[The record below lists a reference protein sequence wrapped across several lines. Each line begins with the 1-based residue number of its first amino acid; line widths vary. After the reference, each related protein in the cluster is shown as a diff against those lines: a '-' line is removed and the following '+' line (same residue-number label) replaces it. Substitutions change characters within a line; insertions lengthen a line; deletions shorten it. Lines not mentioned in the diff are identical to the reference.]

1 MDDYLTLW
9 QPSAY
14 MCPRKPMP
22 YTEDRSE
29 WFDSQGLWQH
39 VPQAEWK
46 DWTWQ
51 LKNRLT
57 TVEQLEQYM
66 TLTPEEKAG
75 CAFASHKL
83 ALAITPY
90 FFNLIDRSS
99 PDCPIRRQVVPRIE
113 ETVVS
118 EEEMLDSLGE
128 DEHSPIPGLVHRY
141 PDRVLFLVTDR
152 CAAYCRYCTRSR
164 LVSNAQDYNFHPEF
178 ERGLRYIEAH
188 TEVRDVLLSGGD
200 PLLLSDK
207 KIEHL
212 LSRLRAIPHVEFIR
226 IGSRIPVFLPQR
238 ITPELCAVFR
248 KYGPIWMSIHV
259 NHPKECTA
267 ELRSACEQLSFA
279 GVPLGNQSVLL
290 RGVNDDAEVM
300 KALVHRLLRMR
311 VRPYYLYQMDLITG
325 GSHFRVDV
333 RKGLEIIQA
342 LRGHTTG
349 YAVPQYVID
358 APGGGG
364 KVPINPDYVEKI
376 TDDEVVFRNYEGR
389 VFRYPL
395 KSTPQR
401 RNDAPVQT

>member
-1 MDDYLTLW
+1 MSSRT
-9 QPSAY
+9 
-14 MCPRKPMP
+14 PMP

-39 VPQAEWK
+39 VPQADWK

-99 PDCPIRRQVVPRIE
+99 PECPIRRQVIPRSE

-188 TEVRDVLLSGGD
+188 TEIRDVLLSGGD

-238 ITPELCAVFR
+238 ITPELCAVFK

-259 NHPKECTA
+259 NHPRECTA
-267 ELRSACEQLSFA
+267 ELRSACDQLSFA

-290 RGVNDDAEVM
+290 RGINDDAEVM

-333 RKGLEIIQA
+333 RKGLEIIRA

-376 TDDEVVFRNYEGR
+376 TDEEVVFRNYEGR
-389 VFRYPL
+389 AFRYPL
-395 KSTPQR
+395 KSTHVRQPEEPSKR
-401 RNDAPVQT
+401 EVEIPAVLK